1 MNAQLLK
8 ASEKPRILP
17 ASGWS
22 AVLITLVAGA
32 MAFLAVLTLA
42 ASMAANRLA
51 AEWRA
56 DLAGVATVRVS
67 ASIEEMEDKLT
78 AVLEVLRT
86 TPGIREIK
94 VLSDDEQAAL
104 LAPWLGIGAD
114 LSELPAPRL
123 IDVAL
128 DGAGPDPAAVQRRLD
143 LTVSGARYDDH
154 AAWRAPLAS
163 AARALERLALGA
175 TVLVLLTAGVMVAFA
190 ARATLAANTDVIA
203 TVRLMGAEE
212 RFIAGAFVRSLVRRA
227 GIGALVGSLIAA
239 AALMA
244 LPSIEADPALGSAL
258 SPDRTGW
265 LILVTGLP
273 LASGLVAWI
282 AARTAV
288 RMALSRLP

>member
-1 MNAQLLK
+1 MSIEIVK
-8 ASEKPRILP
+8 ASETPRILP
-17 ASGWS
+17 SSGWS
-22 AVLITLVAGA
+22 AILTTLVAGS

-42 ASMAANRLA
+42 AAMSANRLA

-67 ASIEEMEDKLT
+67 APIEEMEDKLN
-78 AVLEVLRT
+78 AVLEILRT
-86 TPGIREIK
+86 TPGISEIK

-104 LAPWLGIGAD
+104 LAPWLGIGTD

-123 IDVAL
+123 IDIAL
-128 DGAGPDPAAVQRRLD
+128 DGEGPDPIALQKRID
-143 LTVSGARYDDH
+143 LTVTDVRYDDH
-154 AAWRAPLAS
+154 GAWRAPLAS

-190 ARATLAANTDVIA
+190 ARATLAANTNVIA

-227 GIGALVGSLIAA
+227 ALGALAGSLIASA
-239 AALMA
+239 SLLA
-244 LPSIEADPALGSAL
+244 LPSIEADPALGAAL
-258 SPDRTGW
+258 SPDTTGW
-265 LILVTGLP
+265 LILILGLP
-273 LASGLVAWI
+273 VLSGLVAWI

-288 RMALSRLP
+288 RLALSRLP